1 MKNTLLIKT
10 VCLVLFTVILS
21 AALTALAFRY
31 AGVKNYGEMKIEE
44 LTPRA
49 EFIAG
54 RAAEFMQGYISR
66 KEFENMVN
74 YDRRIWDASPYLY
87 TADGTLFGSITNAE
101 LEMNL
106 NRIAPYLNTVISGKP
121 ISAVVTRG
129 GGAGVIVGVP
139 IYPCLEA
146 EEDEEAEKVLG
157 AVFLVKPMF
166 ELSTAWG
173 SLTSSLPLAML
184 LVALIM
190 VPIAYIGSREL
201 TRPLEKMNEAAVAM
215 TNGDFSVKAIEKG
228 DGEVARLG
236 RSLNELSSALS
247 GTIGA
252 LTFERNRLKKVLDG
266 LLEGV
271 IAINEQGEIIQYNP
285 ASTRLMGC
293 AEGETP
299 KEAKMY
305 GEIHSSVEQVLK
317 DGISRWTE
325 QSCKEAVLRFTIS
338 ALGEGK
344 RKEGALIMIQDVT
357 EAARLEQTRRDYVA
371 NVSHEL
377 RTPIA
382 SIRGLTDALH
392 DGLVK
397 KEEDKQRY
405 YGYIQR
411 EAIRLSRLIDDL
423 LELSRLQS
431 GAVAIACRDMS
442 VNDLIYDVA
451 DRYSAIAKDG
461 GNTLS
466 VAMPQGE
473 HTAYG
478 NPDRC
483 EQVLIALLDNAI
495 KHSSSGEI
503 KLCVDEEKERYT
515 LSVVNPGSIDEADI
529 THIFERFY
537 KADRAH
543 SGEGTG
549 LGLAIAREI
558 MELMGEKI
566 WAESANG
573 DVKFCFTIK
582 KQQANANNM

>member
-190 VPIAYIGSREL
+190 VPIAYIGSRGL

-215 TNGDFSVKAIEKG
+215 TNGDFSVRAIEKG

-236 RSLNELSSALS
+236 RSLN
-247 GTIGA
+247 
-252 LTFERNRLKKVLDG
+252 
-266 LLEGV
+266 
-271 IAINEQGEIIQYNP
+271 
-285 ASTRLMGC
+285 
-293 AEGETP
+293 
-299 KEAKMY
+299 
-305 GEIHSSVEQVLK
+305 
-317 DGISRWTE
+317 
-325 QSCKEAVLRFTIS
+325 
-338 ALGEGK
+338 
-344 RKEGALIMIQDVT
+344 
-357 EAARLEQTRRDYVA
+357 
-371 NVSHEL
+371 
-377 RTPIA
+377 
-382 SIRGLTDALH
+382 
-392 DGLVK
+392 
-397 KEEDKQRY
+397 
-405 YGYIQR
+405 
-411 EAIRLSRLIDDL
+411 
-423 LELSRLQS
+423 
-431 GAVAIACRDMS
+431 
-442 VNDLIYDVA
+442 
-451 DRYSAIAKDG
+451 
-461 GNTLS
+461 
-466 VAMPQGE
+466 
-473 HTAYG
+473 
-478 NPDRC
+478 
-483 EQVLIALLDNAI
+483 
-495 KHSSSGEI
+495 
-503 KLCVDEEKERYT
+503 
-515 LSVVNPGSIDEADI
+515 
-529 THIFERFY
+529 
-537 KADRAH
+537 
-543 SGEGTG
+543 
-549 LGLAIAREI
+549 
-558 MELMGEKI
+558 
-566 WAESANG
+566 
-573 DVKFCFTIK
+573 
-582 KQQANANNM
+582 